1 MIKNKKPSSAEANN
15 TGKRLSNA
23 AHFQIGEKIVYPS
36 HGLGEIVALEN
47 IVVAGVS
54 MQMYKIYF
62 AKDNMHSFIPSHKL
76 REEGVR
82 KLCSKEMVHK
92 VLEILTKPCK
102 TNRSTWS
109 KRVQEYEMKM
119 YSGSIMLVAEMIRS
133 LFGGVGDPN
142 RSYGERVIYENAF
155 YRVSS
160 EIAAVL
166 KQDIKQIEIKMVEIL
181 SDTKQKIEKNQK
193 LEALEKLTNDDFDD

>member
-1 MIKNKKPSSAEANN
+1 MIKNKKPTKNSDNKSS
-15 TGKRLSNA
+15 T
-23 AHFQIGEKIVYPS
+23 HFQLGEKVVYPA
-36 HGLGEIVALEN
+36 HGLGEIVSLED
-47 IVVAGVS
+47 ISVAGTV

-62 AKDNMHSFIPSHKL
+62 LKDNMFSFIPFHKL

-82 KLCSKEMVHK
+82 KLCSKEMVAK
-92 VLEILTKPCK
+92 VFDILSKVCK

-119 YSGSIMLVAEMIRS
+119 YSGSILLVAEIVRS

-155 YRVSS
+155 YH
-160 EIAAVL
+160 
-166 KQDIKQIEIKMVEIL
+166 
-181 SDTKQKIEKNQK
+181 
-193 LEALEKLTNDDFDD
+193 